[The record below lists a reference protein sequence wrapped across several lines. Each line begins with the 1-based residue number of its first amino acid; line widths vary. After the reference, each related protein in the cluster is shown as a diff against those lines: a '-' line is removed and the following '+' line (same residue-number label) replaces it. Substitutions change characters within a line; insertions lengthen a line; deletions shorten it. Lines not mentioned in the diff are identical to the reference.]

1 MFSHCLAMPRITD
14 TSRIPLIVALIIC
27 HLPFSH
33 QAASNPPGEVKVHA
47 IGNATRAVA
56 NVSPWPAYAGPV
68 CLYPFGAGLENMRA
82 GYPFVEIA
90 ARVPPAMAAQPL
102 YTRWLSPSTEP
113 RDTIWVVR
121 DFSRVDIP
129 YWPGY
134 MGVSDE
140 DFVFR
145 FANQE
150 TTLVNNYCSVTENQA
165 ALSLPPLAIDVVVQ
179 SMAWELPPLDQ
190 VFVYCYRVIPR
201 SFDLRQVFL
210 SLYFQGGI
218 GSTLD
223 YPSWRPYDDRSIFY
237 ENEHLGLIFDG
248 DQGAEGL
255 SANVVGYRVFPPLS
269 VSPSSLR
276 WTTKDDFTR
285 SQALNCLSSPQ
296 EYGSAMYQLL
306 SSGAVFTQGG
316 YLGSN
321 WIAVGPF
328 DVSVG
333 DTLEFWTAEILGR
346 GSGDVFAKNTLL
358 NTLATRRFVTPQAPP
373 PPPLRADRGDRSIT
387 LRWDARTGD
396 NNPETY
402 QDPGRW
408 DSVAVPFEG
417 YRVYRSTHSIHGP
430 WTLLAEYDIAGDG
443 VASEIGLRR
452 DYIDSGLLNNSEYFY
467 AVTSFSK
474 PDSVIGLPSKESKKE
489 RNAVKAIPGHAP
501 KPRVGEVAAVPN
513 PYRGD
518 IAYYLYDPPW
528 EKPTGKWTTWFEN
541 DRRIQFINLP
551 VRCTI
556 RIYTL
561 AGDIIETL
569 HHDDGTVS
577 YHDWNLTSYVGQAVA
592 SGLYLFSVEDAGTGE
607 VQVGKFVILR

>member
-1 MFSHCLAMPRITD
+1 MAHPTLLILA
-14 TSRIPLIVALIIC
+14 LLAC
-27 HLPFSH
+27 HLTVINP
-33 QAASNPPGEVKVHA
+33 AAANPPGEVKVHA

-56 NVSPWPAYAGPV
+56 NVSPWPTYTGPV
-68 CLYPFGAGLENMRA
+68 CLYPLGAGLENMRA

-90 ARVPPAMAAQPL
+90 AHVPAGSATQPL
-102 YTRWLSPSTEP
+102 YTRWLSPSIEP
-113 RDTIWVVR
+113 WDTIWVVR
-121 DFSRVDIP
+121 DFSTVDIP

-134 MGVSDE
+134 EGTSDE

-145 FANQE
+145 FANHD
-150 TTLVNNYCSVTENQA
+150 TTLVNNYCSVNENLA

-190 VFVYCYRVIPR
+190 VFVYRYQVIPR
-201 SFDLRQVFL
+201 GFDLRQVFL

-223 YPSWRPYDDRSIFY
+223 YASWRPNDDRSIFY
-237 ENEHLGLIFDG
+237 ENEHLGMILDG
-248 DQGAEGL
+248 DEGAEGV
-255 SANVVGYRVFPPLS
+255 SSNVVGYRVFPPLS
-269 VSPSSLR
+269 ASPSSLR
-276 WTTKDDFTR
+276 WTTKDDFYR
-285 SQALNCLSSPQ
+285 SQVLNCLSSPE
-296 EYGSAMYQLL
+296 EYASTMYQLL
-306 SSGAVFTQGG
+306 SSGAIFTQGG
-316 YLGSN
+316 FLGSN

-346 GSGDVFAKNTLL
+346 GSGDVFAKNALL
-358 NTLATRRFVTPQAPP
+358 NTLAPRRFVTPQAPP

-387 LRWDARTGD
+387 LRWDARAGD

-417 YRVYRSTHSIHGP
+417 YRVYRSTHSVNGP
-430 WTLLAEYDIAGDG
+430 WTLLAEYDIAGNG
-443 VASEIGLRR
+443 YASEVGLRR
-452 DYIDSGLLNNSEYFY
+452 EYTESGLLNNSEYFY

-474 PDSVIGLPSKESKKE
+474 ADRVIGLLSKESKKE
-489 RNAVKAIPGHAP
+489 RTALKVVPGNAP
-501 KPRVGEVAAVPN
+501 KERVGEVAVVPN

-518 IAYYLYDPPW
+518 IAYYGYDPPW
-528 EKPTGKWTTWFEN
+528 EKPTGKWTTWVEN

-551 VRCTI
+551 ARCTI
-556 RIYTL
+556 TIYTL
-561 AGDIIETL
+561 SGDKVETL
-569 HHDDGTVS
+569 HHDNGTDS